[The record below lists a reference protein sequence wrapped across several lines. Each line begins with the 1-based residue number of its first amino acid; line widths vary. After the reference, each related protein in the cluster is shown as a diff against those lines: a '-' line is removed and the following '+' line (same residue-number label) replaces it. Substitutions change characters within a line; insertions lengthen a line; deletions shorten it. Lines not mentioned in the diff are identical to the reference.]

1 LLRGALFIGRE
12 PAYGSGMRS
21 RLAVLL
27 IAALLNV
34 AGSPMAWA
42 SLLGGAGAGPAP
54 HQELADS
61 CHGQAP
67 GQPSA
72 PDSMPC
78 CDGGGCY
85 CAAPALSVPIVP
97 ATTRLPHPGV
107 SAPFDTSALPANPL
121 DDSLRPPIR

>member
-1 LLRGALFIGRE
+1 
-12 PAYGSGMRS
+12 MRS
-21 RLAVLL
+21 RLAMVL

-42 SLLGGAGAGPAP
+42 NLLGGAATETAS
-54 HQELADS
+54 HQGLAES
-61 CHGQAP
+61 CHGQAQAP
-67 GQPSA
+67 DQPSA

-85 CAAPALSVPIVP
+85 CAAPALSVPIVA

-107 SAPFDTSALPANPL
+107 SAPFDPSALPANPL